1 MKNTNKKIARLAFTG
16 EVTEKTRT
24 KPSNMIAKKLNK

>member
-16 EVTEKTRT
+16 EVIEKIMT
-24 KPSNMIAKKLNK
+24 KPRNRIAKKHNK